1 MAKEKQKQKKPSITK
16 ELRLELGGKL
26 IARANLIRYVELQVE
41 QETDNKNEILKSGEL
56 YYGVLSSIIDS
67 LSRMKEDTYW
77 GEDTTVKIE
86 EQLK

>member
-41 QETDNKNEILKSGEL
+41 QETDNKNEILK
-56 YYGVLSSIIDS
+56 
-67 LSRMKEDTYW
+67 
-77 GEDTTVKIE
+77 
-86 EQLK
+86 